1 MHSNICDLLYSNCSH
16 QHVSADI
23 PAIIR
28 VMLLLQE
35 HKCTN
40 LVNCVNITP

>member
-1 MHSNICDLLYSNCSH
+1 MHFKVYGVFYSQFSH
-16 QHVSADI
+16 RHVSAI
-23 PAIIR
+23 IGAIFR

-40 LVNCVNITP
+40 VVSCVDVTP